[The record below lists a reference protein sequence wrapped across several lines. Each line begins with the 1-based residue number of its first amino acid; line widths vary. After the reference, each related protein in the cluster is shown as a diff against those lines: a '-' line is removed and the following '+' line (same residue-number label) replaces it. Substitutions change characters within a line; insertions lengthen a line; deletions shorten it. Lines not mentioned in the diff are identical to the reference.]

1 MMAVTYR
8 ALALFLTYPSEG
20 LKAGA
25 LDYMTAINAEGLV
38 PEPLVRALSKL
49 AGELACDDIY
59 CLQERYVG
67 LFDRTRSLSLNLY
80 EHIHGESRDRGQA
93 MADLVELYQR
103 GGLELEANELPDFLP
118 VFLDYLST
126 RPEAEAASLLA
137 EAAHVLEAM
146 GERLKKRE
154 SPYRAV
160 FGALCALA
168 GGAIDR
174 QAVAALLS
182 EPDEN
187 PDDLEAIDKAWE
199 ETAVTFGPGEA
210 GCPKAE
216 ALVAAM
222 KAAPAPAA
230 EPAPSALRR
239 RA

>member
-8 ALALFLTYPSEG
+8 ALALFLTYPTEG

-25 LDYMTAINAEGLV
+25 LDYMTAIDAEGLV
-38 PEPLVRALSKL
+38 PAPLVRALSRL

-59 CLQERYVG
+59 SLQERYVG

-154 SPYRAV
+154 SLYRAV

-168 GGAIDR
+168 GGADR
-174 QAVAALLS
+174 EAVAALLS
-182 EPDEN
+182 EPDDN

-222 KAAPAPAA
+222 KTAP
-230 EPAPSALRR
+230 EPVPSALRR